1 MNRKLN
7 HWHTLRRKTTRM
19 AMERAVDALADLI
32 EVIHNRGEQD
42 RYNTAEI
49 ENLINKLRRIVEVIE

>member
-1 MNRKLN
+1 
-7 HWHTLRRKTTRM
+7 M